1 MVLSL
6 KNYIQIIKDK
16 NKQIMIL
23 TKQHLDILE
32 MVFDKNKAILH
43 GFEVL
48 ESDKD
53 ILLYVQ
59 LEQMGLLREDESHFY
74 LTYPGTLLIESFKE
88 AKANG
93 SILDFASLKDDFRF
107 VGSDIISML
116 YAAEMAKDKVNKEMK
131 PRLEKRGMVVD
142 DVLSPFGKK
151 VLEVYEEADLSFY
164 INKPLQEFLKKT
176 PVGPAP
182 KRDLL
187 AADINQ
193 IIEAEALR
201 LLAYTANGGSYYN
214 FTGVGQQLRAALLKG
229 AFFKTITPAYFEAIF
244 AVVEGEEIDENLRL
258 DLVAQAVIDD
268 KNEVLPAGLHLLRA
282 ADLYFNGFYDDAMSI
297 DIDELEFSLMQVI
310 EEINK
315 KSEKNPE
322 YVATKKNIKNEL
334 ITKKFKEAQEL
345 KEKYG
350 RRLNELPKIKQ
361 KYVNELE
368 NLKSEEEWFHHV
380 YDFDAALFG
389 MQGFQLIEPEM
400 TEDVTM
406 YYVLTKDGKRVVKI
420 LKENPREIP
429 AESVKAV
436 TIGRHML
443 LSPDGRWIEKAI
455 KAKTIV
461 NEPTPTGK
469 FFAKLAYNN
478 KTPNL
483 TKYGLKI
490 MEQIPYT
497 TGMYIDDLLES
508 FKEYSREELI
518 QLIEKL
524 DARAMVNM
532 YPNDLV
538 VLSEPGKLVKRA
550 TSGLAGNFKYP
561 VTPEIIHVLR
571 ALKEVGSLYV
581 KERKVRILPDNWKK
595 ALKLLKM
602 DLATFE
608 DTLTLL
614 RKARYASKDQ
624 ITENG
629 LLLIEAAEMLEEL
642 DDSWTEIDV

>member
-1 MVLSL
+1 
-6 KNYIQIIKDK
+6 
-16 NKQIMIL
+16 MIL
-23 TKQHLDILE
+23 TKKHLDILE
-32 MVFDKNKAILH
+32 MIFNKRIESFDSI
-43 GFEVL
+43 EVL

-53 ILLYVQ
+53 LLYYVH
-59 LEQMGLLREDESHFY
+59 LEQMGLLRETEDHFF
-74 LTYPGTLLIESFKE
+74 LTYPGILLIESYKE
-88 AKANG
+88 AKSSG
-93 SILDFASLKDDFRF
+93 LMPDLSSEKDDFRF
-107 VGSDIISML
+107 VGSDVISLL
-116 YAAEMAKDKVNKEMK
+116 YTADLAKDKINDNMK
-131 PRLEKRGMVVD
+131 PVLEKRGMVVNG
-142 DVLSPFGKK
+142 VLSAFGKK
-151 VLEVYEEADLSFY
+151 VLEVYEEVELLFY
-164 INKPLQEFLKKT
+164 INKPLQEFLIKT

-187 AADINQ
+187 AAHNNE

-201 LLAYTANGGSYYN
+201 LLSFTPNGGVYYN
-214 FTGVGQQLRAALLKG
+214 FTGIGHQLRAALLKG
-229 AFFKTITPAYFEAIF
+229 AFFKTITPSYFEAIF
-244 AVVEGEEIDENLRL
+244 ALVEGKEIEEDLRL

-268 KNEVLPAGLHLLRA
+268 KNELLPAGLHLLKA
-282 ADLYFNGFYDDAMSI
+282 ADLYFNGFFDDAMSI
-297 DIDELEFSLMQVI
+297 DIDELEFSLLEVI
-310 EEINK
+310 QEISK
-315 KSEKNPE
+315 KTKTNPD
-322 YVATKKNIKNEL
+322 YIATKKNIKNEL
-334 ITKKFKEAQEL
+334 ITKKIKEAQEL

-361 KYVNELE
+361 KYVTELE
-368 NLKSEEEWFHHV
+368 NLKSEEEWFRHV

-389 MQGFQLIEPEM
+389 MHGFQLIERDL
-400 TEDVTM
+400 TENGIQFYT
-406 YYVLTKDGKRVVKI
+406 LTNDGKNVVKI
-420 LKENPREIP
+420 LKENPREIS
-429 AESVKAV
+429 AESVKAI
-436 TIGRHML
+436 TLSTNML
-443 LSPDGRWIEKAI
+443 LSPDKRWIEKAI

-469 FFAKLAYNN
+469 FFAKIAYNN

-497 TGMYIDDLLES
+497 TGVYIDDLLNY

-524 DARAMVNM
+524 DARAMVSL

-538 VLSEPGKLVKRA
+538 VLSEPGKLVKQA
-550 TSGLAGNFKYP
+550 TSALAGNFKYP
-561 VTPEIIHVLR
+561 VTPEVIHVLK
-571 ALKEVGSLYV
+571 ALKEVGTLYV

-614 RKARYASKDQ
+614 RKARYANKDH

-629 LLLIEAAEMLEEL
+629 LLLIEAADMLEGL
-642 DDSWTEIDV
+642 DESWIEMDV

>member
-1 MVLSL
+1 MVLT
-6 KNYIQIIKDK
+6 K
-16 NKQIMIL
+16 KQ
-23 TKQHLDILE
+23 LDILVKE
-32 MVFDKNKAILH
+32 YDRKLENVSPL
-43 GFEVL
+43 EVL

-53 ILLYVQ
+53 LFHYVLLV
-59 LEQMGLLREDESHFY
+59 QMGLLREDENHFF
-74 LTYPGTLLIESFKE
+74 LTYPGTILVEAFKIAQE
-88 AKANG
+88 KG
-93 SILDFASLKDDFRF
+93 QMPDVYSLEEDFRF
-107 VGSDIISML
+107 VGSEIISML
-116 YAAEMAKDKVNKEMK
+116 YTAEMAKDKVTDTMK
-131 PRLEKRGMVVD
+131 PVLEKRGMVVD
-142 DVLSPFGKK
+142 GVLSEFGKK
-151 VLEVYEEADLSFY
+151 VLEVYEELDLDFV

-187 AADINQ
+187 AADENQ
-193 IIEAEALR
+193 ILEAEALR
-201 LLAYTANGGSYYN
+201 LLSYTANGGAYYN

-229 AFFKTITPAYFEAIF
+229 AFFKNITPTYFEAIF
-244 AVVEGEEIDENLRL
+244 ALVEGEEIDENLRL
-258 DLVAQAVIDD
+258 DLVTQAVIDD

-282 ADLYFNGFYDDAMSI
+282 ADLYFNGFYDDVMSI
-297 DIDELEFSLMQVI
+297 DIDELELSLLQVI
-310 EEINK
+310 KAIAK
-315 KSEKNPE
+315 KTESNPE
-322 YVATKKNIKNEL
+322 YVATKKNIKSEL

-368 NLKSEEEWFHHV
+368 NLKSEEEWFNKV

-389 MQGFQLIEPEM
+389 MQGFQLIEPEL
-400 TEDVTM
+400 TDDGTM
-406 YYVLTKDGKRVVKI
+406 YYVLTTDGKRVLKV
-420 LKENPREIP
+420 LKENPREIS
-429 AESVKAV
+429 AEAVKAV

-483 TKYGLKI
+483 TKYGLKV
-490 MEQIPYT
+490 MQPIPYT
-497 TGMYIDDLLES
+497 TGMYIDDLLTY
-508 FKEYSREELI
+508 FKEYDREELI

-524 DARAMVNM
+524 DARGMVNM

-538 VLSEPGKLVKRA
+538 VLTEPGKLVKRA
-550 TSGLAGNFKYP
+550 TSGLAGHFKYP
-561 VTPEIIHVLR
+561 VTPDIIHILK

-581 KERKVRILPDNWKK
+581 KERKVRVLPDNWKK

>member
-1 MVLSL
+1 
-6 KNYIQIIKDK
+6 
-16 NKQIMIL
+16 MIL
-23 TKQHLDILE
+23 TKKHLDILE
-32 MVFDKNKAILH
+32 KVYDKKLESIDSI
-43 GFEVL
+43 EVL
-48 ESDKD
+48 SNDD
-53 ILLYVQ
+53 DLVYYVQ
-59 LEQMGLLREDESHFY
+59 LVQMGLLREDEDHFF
-74 LTYPGTLLIESFKE
+74 LTYPGTMLIEAFKE
-88 AKANG
+88 AKNNNLMPDLSSLEG
-93 SILDFASLKDDFRF
+93 SFRF

-116 YAAEMAKDKVNKEMK
+116 YTAELAKNKVTNAMQ
-131 PRLEKRGMVVD
+131 PILEKRGLAVD
-142 DVLSPFGKK
+142 GVISFFGKK
-151 VLEVYEEADLSFY
+151 VLEVYEELDLDFT

-187 AADINQ
+187 AADNEQ
-193 IIEAEALR
+193 ILEAEALR
-201 LLAYTANGGSYYN
+201 LLAYTANGGAYYN
-214 FTGVGQQLRAALLKG
+214 LTGVGQQLKAALLKG
-229 AFFKTITPAYFEAIF
+229 AFFKPITPAYFEAIF
-244 AVVEGEEIDENLRL
+244 SIIEGQEIDENLRL

-268 KNEVLPAGLHLLRA
+268 KGEILPSGLHLLRA

-297 DIDELEFSLMQVI
+297 DIDELEFSLLQVI
-310 EEINK
+310 KEINK
-315 KSEKNPE
+315 KTESNPE
-322 YVATKKNIKNEL
+322 YLATKKNIKSEL
-334 ITKKFKEAQEL
+334 ITKKFKEVQEL

-350 RRLNELPKIKQ
+350 RRLNELPLVKQ

-368 NLKSEEEWFHHV
+368 NLKSEEEWFSKV
-380 YDFDAALFG
+380 YDFDSALFG
-389 MQGFQLIEPEM
+389 MQGFQLIEPEINDDGQM
-400 TEDVTM
+400 F
-406 YYVLTKDGKRVVKI
+406 YVLTSDGKKVI
-420 LKENPREIP
+420 NLLKENPREIS

-497 TGMYIDDLLES
+497 TGMYVDDLLDLV
-508 FKEYSREELI
+508 KDYSREELI

-524 DARAMVNM
+524 DARGMVNM
-532 YPNDLV
+532 YPSNLV
-538 VLSEPGKLVKRA
+538 VLTEPGKLVKRA
-550 TSGLAGNFKYP
+550 TSGLAGHFKYP
-561 VTPEIIHVLR
+561 VTPDIINTLR

-581 KERKVRILPDNWKK
+581 KERKVRILPENWKK

-602 DLATFE
+602 DLDTFE

-614 RKARYASKDQ
+614 RKARYSSKDQ

-642 DDSWTEIDV
+642 DDSWTETDF